1 MISMSSYTTGANGSS
16 RGHNVESS
24 ITESQTPVQT
34 SVRENVFYVFF
45 SDLKEH
51 DFTFFLN

>member
-1 MISMSSYTTGANGSS
+1 MSSYTTGANGSS

-45 SDLKEH
+45 QI
-51 DFTFFLN
+51 